1 MQDSS
6 SPRTLTVT
14 DPQASR
20 LLLDPIEFH
29 FFEPFL
35 SREITVGEAAAL
47 LGCKPNSLLA
57 RVRRMLACGLL
68 EIVREVPRA
77 GRAIKVYRS
86 VADVFFVQKSSS
98 PIAEYGVWVR
108 SRSRLLQ
115 TGVQFAQSQATR
127 VNGDRIYRDE
137 HGVVNHTAAV
147 SLTENHDPL
156 RPDEPAVYTASHD
169 AVHLDFEEAKQFQ
182 RDLHALMGRYK
193 TIGGGQRYLVW
204 LNLVPLPAEASPV
217 DRER

>member
-1 MQDSS
+1 M
-6 SPRTLTVT
+6 T

-20 LLLDPIEFH
+20 LILDPDEFH

-35 SREITVGEAAAL
+35 ARELTISEAAAT
-47 LGCKPNSLLA
+47 LGCRPNSLLA
-57 RVRRMLACGLL
+57 RVRRMVACGLL

-86 VADVFFVQKSSS
+86 VAEVFFVPLSRS
-98 PIAEYGVWVR
+98 PVAEYGVWAR
-108 SRSRLLQ
+108 SRARLLQ
-115 TGVQFAQSQATR
+115 TGVQYAQSQPTR
-127 VNGDRIYRDE
+127 VGGDRIYRDG

-156 RPDEPAVYTASHD
+156 RLDEPAVYTASHD
-169 AVHLDFEEAKQFQ
+169 AMYLGFEEAKQFQ

-204 LNLVPLPAEASPV
+204 LNLVPLPAEALPV
-217 DRER
+217 NREF